1 MTGVGSSDV
10 YVCVCVRVYD
20 ACKCGDVWEIRR
32 KIARECRG
40 RE

>member
-1 MTGVGSSDV
+1 MYMCAYACV
-10 YVCVCVRVYD
+10 YVYD
-20 ACKCGDVWEIRR
+20 ACRCGDVWEIRR